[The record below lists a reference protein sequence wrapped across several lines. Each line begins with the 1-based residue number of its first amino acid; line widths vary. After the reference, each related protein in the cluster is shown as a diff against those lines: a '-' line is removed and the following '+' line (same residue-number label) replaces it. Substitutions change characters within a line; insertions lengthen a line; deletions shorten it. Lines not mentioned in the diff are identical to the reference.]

1 MGGRRASSDAGFTLV
16 EVMVTVAL
24 MALASAAVVLTLPRL
39 NPSPEATAEATRD
52 RLADIAARAV
62 IGGEIMGVA
71 VNEGGL
77 TPLHRRD
84 GRWIEAGPRW
94 TAEGASL
101 ALEGIAAERGEEG
114 TPRLPD
120 LWFTP
125 AGDARSFR
133 LRIERDGDT
142 ALLTG
147 DEQGQMRI
155 VEEGRMP

>member
-62 IGGEIMGVA
+62 IGGEIMGVE
-71 VNEGGL
+71 VDHDGL
-77 TPLHRRD
+77 TPLYRRD
-84 GRWIEAGPRW
+84 GRWVEAGPRW
-94 TAEGASL
+94 IAEGAGL
-101 ALEGIAAERGEEG
+101 ALEGIPAEKGEDG

-142 ALLTG
+142 VLLTG
-147 DEQGQMRI
+147 DEQGQMRLTG
-155 VEEGRMP
+155 EKP